1 MKTAELI
8 KIAQRQGV
16 EVEEVCGEW
25 SAFIEI
31 PYGLSVCGAAVFT
44 RKKLQSLVN
53 VLAKHN
59 IKINN

>member
-8 KIAQRQGV
+8 KIAQRHGV

-25 SAFIEI
+25 SAFVEI
-31 PYGLSVCGAAVFT
+31 PYGLTVCGAAVFT

>member
-1 MKTAELI
+1 MKRAELI